1 MSASSVHVEHR
12 RADHRFVAE
21 VAGGEAVLSYE
32 PLSDGTLDLEHTMVP
47 EEARGEGVGDALVRA
62 AVAFAREDGVR
73 LIPTCPY
80 VSAWLARHPDARGVF
95 VDDAG

>member
-1 MSASSVHVEHR
+1 MSASSVHVDHCP
-12 RADHRFVAE
+12 ADHRFVAN
-21 VAGGEAVLSYE
+21 VAGGEAVLSYD
-32 PLSDGTLDLEHTMVP
+32 PLAGGTLDLEHTMVP

-62 AVAFAREDGVR
+62 AVAYARQEGVR